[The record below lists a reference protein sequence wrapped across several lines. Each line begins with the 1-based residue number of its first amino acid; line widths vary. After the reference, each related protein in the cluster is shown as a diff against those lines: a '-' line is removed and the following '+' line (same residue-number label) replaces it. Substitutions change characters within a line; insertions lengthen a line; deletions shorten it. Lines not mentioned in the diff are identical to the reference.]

1 MECLQ
6 DVYDF
11 AVLVDG
17 DPVYLGD
24 VRTHALI
31 VYDSFINFSVFHPHE
46 FVVEFIEGYVV
57 RKKEVI

>member
-1 MECLQ
+1 MDRFQ
-6 DVYDF
+6 DFYDY

-24 VRTHALI
+24 IRVNALV

-46 FVVEFIEGYVV
+46 FTVELVEGYFV
-57 RKKEVI
+57 R